1 VAEAVEVVRAL
12 RAPEVLAEVAPA
24 QLRVQVLQVDEVQL
38 LLLEPVP
45 RMDEVQARL
54 LVLLLPLFQ
63 RRAIRLPLVV
73 AVADKLVLVVVVAV
87 VVVAA
92 AEAERLRL
100 ATAFARAPQFPA
112 WRSSMPCS

>member
-1 VAEAVEVVRAL
+1 
-12 RAPEVLAEVAPA
+12 
-24 QLRVQVLQVDEVQL
+24 VDEVQL